1 MLSANKEMNRN
12 VAQSQLT
19 ARAEYKAATMTD
31 VSVEEEGDK
40 EEGNGGNEGKHC
52 QVLYNAIEHS
62 ICI

>member
-1 MLSANKEMNRN
+1 MNRN

-19 ARAEYKAATMTD
+19 AKAEYKAATMTD
-31 VSVEEEGDK
+31 VSVEEEEKGDK
-40 EEGNGGNEGKHC
+40 KEGNEGKQY